1 MRRNKPRAK
10 KPERSQRQ
18 SNQDAYD
25 YDLKA
30 IFEHLKKYHD
40 SVDSQTSSEDIH
52 QKQSSQ
58 IDSSYRDESKTTS
71 TGGASTNQYNILD
84 GKIQNLSDKN
94 DSAHTDLR
102 RELEGKINTNH
113 QNLETK
119 IDKKLSIQWYSWTIG
134 ALAAMVGVIYLLSYS
149 GLITKVDSHEREIN
163 NVRNKIET
171 IEEQNKQRDA
181 KIDKLTNKIDTLNS
195 R

>member
-102 RELEGKINTNH
+102 RELEGKINT
-113 QNLETK
+113 
-119 IDKKLSIQWYSWTIG
+119 
-134 ALAAMVGVIYLLSYS
+134 
-149 GLITKVDSHEREIN
+149 
-163 NVRNKIET
+163 
-171 IEEQNKQRDA
+171 
-181 KIDKLTNKIDTLNS
+181 
-195 R
+195 